1 MRRQISSTLRK
12 ELGMEQLP
20 WATLFAGLLLIIVA
34 VIGGVVVIVEPKTL
48 SFGDY
53 SNDLSKL
60 AVGIGLVAVG
70 RGVTAAGKHIGK
82 NE

>member
-1 MRRQISSTLRK
+1 
-12 ELGMEQLP
+12 MEQLP
-20 WATLFAGLLLIIVA
+20 WATLFAGLLLVIVA
-34 VIGGVVVIVEPKTL
+34 VVGGVIVIVEPSTL

-70 RGVTAAGKHIGK
+70 RGVTAAGKHVGTK
-82 NE
+82 E